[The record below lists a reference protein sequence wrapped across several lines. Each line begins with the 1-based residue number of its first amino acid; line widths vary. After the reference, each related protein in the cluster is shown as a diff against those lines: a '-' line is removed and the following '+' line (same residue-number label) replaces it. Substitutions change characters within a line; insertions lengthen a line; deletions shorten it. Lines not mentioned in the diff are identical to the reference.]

1 MREAVFE
8 SEIVVHR
15 NALLMVVLRGY
26 TSRCVV
32 DASLIT
38 EYTNTPLRLTR
49 AKWSGE
55 SRGSPE
61 KVVRPQ
67 VYFEGSDGSFRGTQV
82 G

>member
-1 MREAVFE
+1 VREAVFE
-8 SEIVVHR
+8 IEIVVHR

-38 EYTNTPLRLTR
+38 EYTNTPLRLAR

-55 SRGSPE
+55 
-61 KVVRPQ
+61 
-67 VYFEGSDGSFRGTQV
+67 
-82 G
+82 